1 MKTLVIGAAII
12 DIIMKIKRLPKSGE
26 DILCSE
32 TVSTVGGC
40 AYNVAGTLRGFGV
53 DHDLFV
59 PVGRGM
65 YGDMIAGDLEK
76 LGYQILIREE
86 ESDNGYCLCLVEE
99 DGERTFI
106 TVKGAEGR
114 FRPSW
119 FEQLSQDAY
128 DSIYVAGYQVCGA
141 SGRVISDWMAGAKD
155 RMKEK
160 RVFFAPGPVITDI
173 DQAVM
178 ERILSVGPI
187 LHLNEKEAFDYAKQP
202 SVEDCLKYLYGLN
215 HNLVV
220 VTMGA
225 SGTMYYDGSVMRQ
238 VPAYKTQ
245 VKDTIGAGD
254 SHVAAMIAGYSKG
267 LDTEQ
272 CVRLANRVA
281 SAIVSIQGPVMTG
294 EMFEQQD
301 FAPYILNGCS
311 KHTNVE
317 GEFK

>member
-187 LHLNEKEAFDYAKQP
+187 LHLNEKETFDYAKQP
-202 SVEDCLKYLYGLN
+202 SVEDCLRYLYGLN

-317 GEFK
+317 G

>member
-76 LGYQILIREE
+76 LGYRILIREE

-317 GEFK
+317 G

>member
-32 TVSTVGGC
+32 TVSAVGGC

-65 YGDMIAGDLEK
+65 YGDMIAGDLEN

-119 FEQLSQDAY
+119 FEQLSQDTY
-128 DSIYVAGYQVCGA
+128 DSIYVAGYQVCGT
-141 SGRVISDWMAGAKD
+141 SGGVISDWMAGAKD

>member
-32 TVSTVGGC
+32 TVSAVGGC

-114 FRPSW
+114 FRHSW

-128 DSIYVAGYQVCGA
+128 DSIYVAGYQVCGT
-141 SGRVISDWMAGAKD
+141 SGGVISDWMAGAKD

-317 GEFK
+317 G

>member
-32 TVSTVGGC
+32 TVSAVGGC

-86 ESDNGYCLCLVEE
+86 ELDNGYCLCLVEE

-141 SGRVISDWMAGAKD
+141 SGGVFSDWMAGAKD

-178 ERILSVGPI
+178 ERILSVDPI

-202 SVEDCLKYLYGLN
+202 SVADCLKYLYGLN

-294 EMFEQQD
+294 EMFKQQD

-317 GEFK
+317 G

>member
-119 FEQLSQDAY
+119 FEQLTQDAY
-128 DSIYVAGYQVCGA
+128 DSIYAAGYQVCGA

-202 SVEDCLKYLYGLN
+202 SVEDCLRYLYGLN

-317 GEFK
+317 G

>member
-202 SVEDCLKYLYGLN
+202 SVEDCLRYLYGLN

-281 SAIVSIQGPVMTG
+281 SAIVSIQRPVMTG

-317 GEFK
+317 G

>member
-32 TVSTVGGC
+32 TVSAVGGC

-119 FEQLSQDAY
+119 FEQLSQYAY
-128 DSIYVAGYQVCGA
+128 DSIYVAGYQVCGT
-141 SGRVISDWMAGAKD
+141 SGGVISDWMAGAKD

-301 FAPYILNGCS
+301 FAPYILNGCR
-311 KHTNVE
+311 KHTNEE
-317 GEFK
+317 G

>member
-40 AYNVAGTLRGFGV
+40 AYNVAGTLRGFDV

-76 LGYQILIREE
+76 LGYRILIREE

-187 LHLNEKEAFDYAKQP
+187 LHLNEKEAFDYAKQT
-202 SVEDCLKYLYGLN
+202 SVEACLRYLYGLN

-317 GEFK
+317 G